1 MNNKDHLV
9 GRLTSV
15 LVHPTNTPLLPTRT
29 GNGLGRQTR
38 LHWIL
43 GPTNTNLR
51 HSLSRKL
58 LTALCGVLPV
68 YIKTWHCAWY
78 GVMQCIAPYQ
88 ALQYIVCIALFHV
101 QGWNCLSI
109 RVGQHQSETVHYPQ
123 ASWQLAP
130 SLMVIIFVIV
140 VVLVVIIGRGHR
152 NI

>member
-51 HSLSRKL
+51 HSFSRKL
-58 LTALCGVLPV
+58 LIALCGVLLR
-68 YIKTWHCAWY
+68 
-78 GVMQCIAPYQ
+78 CISRHG
-88 ALQYIVCIALFHV
+88 IVFGMVLCNALFWIMLYHV
-101 QGWNCLSI
+101 QGLSI